1 MQEEKSAQHSADDAC
16 RDDEPQSFF
25 LSAQVV
31 ALGESPAEVTGAER
45 DGVRHTRSDGRD
57 TQKHEHGEGDQRPA
71 TRERIDRARGYRGES
86 DEEELDE
93 HEAEYSI
100 GRLLAEGRCCILL
113 RRHRGKMPKNK
124 LYEGNCLEVLADKK
138 FSSLV
143 DLTFLDPPFNQNK
156 DYARHDDNLSPEE
169 YWGMMKEVCQ
179 KILDRT
185 SDGGAI
191 YFMQREKNTE
201 EVLRCLRESGWTLQN
216 LIIWKKKTS
225 AVPVASKFGKHYQI
239 LAYATKGEKA
249 RVFNRLRISPPLP
262 ANYKFERE
270 NGVYVTDVWDD
281 IRELTS
287 GYFAGDEAIREKNG
301 ERFHKQQSPIALL
314 LRIILS
320 SSNVGDTVFDP
331 FAGTGT
337 TLVTAQQL
345 GRNNIG
351 IEIDPKNVKMIQ
363 KRLEELWDAD
373 NVEKYYQDYAYTE
386 NLSELWGAKEP
397 IRVSSKPKTKQPALF
412 G

>member
-1 MQEEKSAQHSADDAC
+1 M
-16 RDDEPQSFF
+16 
-25 LSAQVV
+25 
-31 ALGESPAEVTGAER
+31 
-45 DGVRHTRSDGRD
+45 TRY
-57 TQKHEHGEGDQRPA
+57 K
-71 TRERIDRARGYRGES
+71 
-86 DEEELDE
+86 
-93 HEAEYSI
+93 
-100 GRLLAEGRCCILL
+100 IL
-113 RRHRGKMPKNK
+113 
-124 LYEGNCLEVLADKK
+124 EGNCLDILG
-138 FSSLV
+138 SNQISQSV

-156 DYARHDDNLSPEE
+156 DYAFHNDKLSSME
-169 YWGMMKEVCQ
+169 YWEMMKNVCQ
-179 KILDRT
+179 YIFNIT

-239 LAYATKGEKA
+239 LAYATRGEKA

-287 GYFAGDEAIREKNG
+287 GYFAGDEAIRMENG

-320 SSNVGDTVFDP
+320 SSQINDTIFDP

-337 TLVTAQQL
+337 TLVSAYQL
-345 GRNNIG
+345 ERNSIG
-351 IEIDPKNVKMIQ
+351 IEIDPKNISMI
-363 KRLEELWDAD
+363 KNRVEMIREAD
-373 NVEKYYQDYAYTE
+373 SVEKYYKDYIYTE
-386 NLSELWGAKEP
+386 NLSEIWNGESTLQPYVQKEP
-397 IRVSSKPKTKQPALF
+397 RQQSLLDK
-412 G
+412 